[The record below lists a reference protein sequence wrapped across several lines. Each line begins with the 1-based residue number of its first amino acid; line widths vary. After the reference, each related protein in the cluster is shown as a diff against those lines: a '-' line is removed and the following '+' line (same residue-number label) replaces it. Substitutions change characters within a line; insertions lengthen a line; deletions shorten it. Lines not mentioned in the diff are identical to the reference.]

1 MKIALLAGMAALT
14 LSSFGVAA
22 LTMMDTNYTDLPPK
36 PAQYARHLAGLKV
49 TMSDAIKTAEQ
60 AAEGRSSAARLE
72 GDTYIVDTYNS
83 ENHVEVLVSAM
94 TGEVVTTRNIPW
106 LPGDAVITE
115 WVTTDSGL
123 MYAEIVEGSGAT
135 PTGPST
141 VVNVHYTGWLLD
153 GTKFD
158 SSVDRNESID
168 FALNQVIKGWTEGV
182 GSMQV
187 GGKRKLVIPYDLAYG
202 AMGRPPVIPAKATLV
217 FDVELLGIK

>member
-1 MKIALLAGMAALT
+1 MKTALMAGIAALT

-22 LTMMDTNYTDLPPK
+22 LTMLDTNYTDLPPK
-36 PAQYARHLAGLKV
+36 PAQFARHLAGLKV
-49 TMSDAIKTAEQ
+49 TMSDAIK
-60 AAEGRSSAARLE
+60 AAEETAKGRASAARLV
-72 GDTYIVDTYNS
+72 GDNYVVDTYNS
-83 ENHVEVLVSAM
+83 ESHIEVTISAM
-94 TGEVVTTRNIPW
+94 NGEVVTTRNIAW
-106 LPGDAVITE
+106 LPGDAVMTE
-115 WVTTDSGL
+115 WITTDSGL

-135 PTGPST
+135 PAGPST